1 MACISAETVRAT
13 PKRFQLIR
21 PPVQTKVARMVAKA
35 ADLKLDDGG
44 LPPPPAKTLSYFHQP
59 CSMWLAL
66 DIATHE
72 LVSNASLC
80 QTWVPGQFGHVCCI
94 NGDQLQ
100 DLRIVQIGWSIGRF
114 EACSDPL
121 TKSLLVKPDGFII
134 SDGAAAKHGVTT
146 EKAAEFGSPVVRV
159 LSAFLADLADV
170 RVYGGRVCGHQ
181 LQFHIGV
188 IKCEMKRAGLHDQL
202 EVWSQAA
209 SDGFCTMNPDI
220 TGWACAELIER
231 TRHDTSMGFT
241 RAISLADMV
250 RALLPGQVA
259 LLKLHHEAGTDS
271 RITWLVLR
279 ELFRHAA
286 RAAVIE

>member
-1 MACISAETVRAT
+1 M
-13 PKRFQLIR
+13 
-21 PPVQTKVARMVAKA
+21 QTKSARVSPKA
-35 ADLKLDDGG
+35 ADLKLDDCR
-44 LPPPPAKTLSYFHQP
+44 LPSLPAKTLSHFQLS

-66 DIATHE
+66 DIKTHE
-72 LVSNASLC
+72 LIPNTALY
-80 QTWVPGQFGHVCCI
+80 QGLVPGHFGHTCCF

-100 DLRIVQIGWSIGRF
+100 DLRIVQVSWSIGRF

-121 TKSLLVKPDGFII
+121 MKSLLVKPDGFII

-159 LSAFLADLADV
+159 LAALLADFADV
-170 RVYGGRVCGHQ
+170 RGYGGRVCGHQ
-181 LQFHIGV
+181 LEFDMGV
-188 IKCEMKRAGLHDQL
+188 IKREMERAGLHDEL

-209 SDGFCTMNPDI
+209 TDGFCTMHPDI

-231 TRHDTSMGFT
+231 TRHHTSMGHIMV
-241 RAISLADMV
+241 ISLADMV

-259 LLKLHHEAGTDS
+259 LLKQHHDAGTDS
-271 RITWLVLR
+271 RMTWLVLR

-286 RAAVIE
+286 RAAAIA